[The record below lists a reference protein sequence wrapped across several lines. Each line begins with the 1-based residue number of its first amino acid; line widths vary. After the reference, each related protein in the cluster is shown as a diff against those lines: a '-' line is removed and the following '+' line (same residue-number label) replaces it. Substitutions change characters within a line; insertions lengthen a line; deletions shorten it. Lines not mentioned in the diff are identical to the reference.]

1 MDPDHAL
8 KSSREDQR
16 LLSEVEDQEK
26 SELMMY
32 FSNVPDALS
41 SIFTLLSL
49 VFYVIGM
56 PLYIYYRARKDF
68 KLFALEKEQFL
79 STGVKP

>member
-1 MDPDHAL
+1 M
-8 KSSREDQR
+8 
-16 LLSEVEDQEK
+16 LSEAKEPAK
-26 SELMMY
+26 SELLMY

-56 PLYIYYRARKDF
+56 PVYIYYRARKDH
-68 KLFALEKEQFL
+68 KLFALEREQFL
-79 STGVKP
+79 STGIKP

>member
-1 MDPDHAL
+1 
-8 KSSREDQR
+8 
-16 LLSEVEDQEK
+16 
-26 SELMMY
+26 MY

-68 KLFALEKEQFL
+68 KLFTLEREQFL
-79 STGVKP
+79 STGIKP